1 MSNRESAASSVGA
14 AAQASAGPSGGTGK
28 DPARRT
34 MRRIQIATL
43 LGVLGPG
50 LIAGLS
56 DDDPAGIT
64 TYSVLGAKFGYQ
76 MLWVLGVST
85 VALVMFQSLGARI
98 GVVTGQGLAGLIRQ
112 KFGAWSAVVA
122 ILALLVANIGT
133 TAAEFAGIAAGF
145 ELFGISRHFSVPAT
159 ALLVSLLVLRGG
171 FKGIERILLALSTIF
186 ICYVAAGVLA
196 HPDWG
201 AAFKGLVVPTMP
213 LTRDAVVIATATLG
227 TTLAPWGLAFIQSY
241 AVDKRLTTKSLPYL
255 RIDVVT
261 GALLTGIIGFFVVVS
276 CAATLHAKGL
286 SINDAADAAAALEP
300 LAGTLAK
307 DLFAAGLIGA
317 ALLAASILPL
327 STAYSVSD
335 LTGSPANLD
344 DDLRSAP
351 LFYGTFAVVTVVG
364 VALVLIPGA
373 PLVAILVL
381 SQVLNAILL
390 LPLLWFMYGI
400 ARDRELMGEYAAGG
414 AIASAYLVAMAVIAV
429 CIVLLGVLSVRP

>member
-1 MSNRESAASSVGA
+1 MQLA
-14 AAQASAGPSGGTGK
+14 
-28 DPARRT
+28 T
-34 MRRIQIATL
+34 MLA
-43 LGVLGPG
+43 VLGPG

-64 TYSVLGAKFGYQ
+64 TYSVLGTKYGYQ

-85 VALVMFQSLGARI
+85 VALVLFQSLGARI

-112 KFGAWSAVVA
+112 KFGARSAIVA
-122 ILALLVANIGT
+122 ILALLIANIGT

-145 ELFGISRHFSVPAT
+145 ELFGISRHIAVPFT

-171 FKGIERILLALSTIF
+171 FKGIERVLLVLSAIF

-201 AAFKGLVVPTMP
+201 AAFRGLVVPTMP
-213 LTRDAVVIATATLG
+213 LTRDAVALATATLG

-241 AVDKRLTTKSLPYL
+241 AVDKRLTTASLPYL
-255 RIDVVT
+255 RLDVIT
-261 GALLTGIIGFFVVVS
+261 GALLTGVIGFFVVVS
-276 CAATLHAKGL
+276 CAATLHAKGV

-307 DLFAAGLIGA
+307 DLFAIGLIGA
-317 ALLAASILPL
+317 AVLAASILPL

-335 LTGSPANLD
+335 LTGSPAALD

-351 LFYGTFAVVTVVG
+351 LFYGTFALVTVVG

-381 SQVLNAILL
+381 TQVVNAVLL

-400 ARDRELMGEYAAGG
+400 ARDRVLMGEHTASRG
-414 AIASAYLVAMAVIAV
+414 IASAYLVAIAVIAV
-429 CIVLLGVLSVRP
+429 CVLALGILSIKG